1 MSKKL
6 IHSMMAVILAASLLA
21 GCKGSAG
28 DSPSSEVAE
37 GSTSAP
43 SATGDALA
51 DVFGEADS
59 VKEAAESSE
68 KEAAESSEKET
79 AESSEK
85 ETAESSEKEMAE
97 SREYSGGLTQVVMDS
112 IGREVKLPDPVTK
125 AVVANAYNTEIIN
138 AIDALDYVIGV
149 DYNIYQDKESWK
161 NRYTEDMVIGKSQK
175 DLNYE
180 KIVELA
186 PEVLILTGNGTW
198 EEAQRQLEPFGIQV
212 VVCDAYYTDQFEQS
226 CDLLGQIFGKEEE
239 AEELKH
245 YFMDKL
251 DYIRKQL
258 KDVEKKPVY
267 FEYRREGNTTIPGN
281 FFYYMVEYS
290 GADNVFKDS
299 ANVEVESEAVVAKNP
314 QYIVKVSA
322 PDVYSSYYPPSLE
335 DHQAI
340 KEELGARPGWDEID
354 AIKND
359 RVLLLSHYVHGGASK
374 LVGTMYM
381 AKFLYP
387 ELLPDLHPEQVFRDW
402 LEKYQKLEYIEG
414 HTYPAYGFED

>member
-6 IHSMMAVILAASLLA
+6 IRSIMAVVLAASLLA

-28 DSPSSEVAE
+28 ASSSSGASE
-37 GSTSAP
+37 GSVSDP
-43 SATGDALA
+43 LVSEDVLSDASK
-51 DVFGEADS
+51 DVSSDAFAEADS
-59 VKEAAESSE
+59 LGETVESQE
-68 KEAAESSEKET
+68 
-79 AESSEK
+79 
-85 ETAESSEKEMAE
+85 
-97 SREYSGGLTQVVMDS
+97 GGDLMQVVTDS

-138 AIDALDYVIGV
+138 AIDALDCVIGV

-212 VVCDAYYTDQFEQS
+212 VVCDAYYTDRFGQS

-251 DYIRKQL
+251 DYIRRQL
-258 KDVEKKPVY
+258 KDVEKKQVY

-299 ANVEVESEAVVAKNP
+299 
-314 QYIVKVSA
+314 
-322 PDVYSSYYPPSLE
+322 
-335 DHQAI
+335 
-340 KEELGARPGWDEID
+340 EIGR
-354 AIKND
+354 AH
-359 RVLLLSHYVHGGASK
+359 V
-374 LVGTMYM
+374 
-381 AKFLYP
+381 
-387 ELLPDLHPEQVFRDW
+387 
-402 LEKYQKLEYIEG
+402 
-414 HTYPAYGFED
+414 